1 VLPGKALFAMG
12 AVVIAATFVA
22 LMIDSHGHT
31 ESYDGDRL
39 ERFGEQQV
47 RIASETASVRDCE
60 DAVGHAVEQATT
72 FLTSRY
78 GDDAPAQIR
87 ALTIHRCVSDSW
99 PRPVISCLSV
109 VTSEGEMQRC
119 MGELAEYQRI
129 ALEAEMKA
137 FTLRPPPPV
146 KPDAGVDADPYA
158 IDPVDPLAP
167 IDDPTYA
174 FDANRVNRADPF
186 DTVSPACVEYGD
198 LIAKLAT
205 CDKLPQASRDA
216 LKQGYDA
223 LKSGWSGARSMPR
236 AARDAMEQ
244 GCRQAVD
251 ALKQAGSAACGW

>member
-1 VLPGKALFAMG
+1 MLPGKALFAMG

-22 LMIDSHGHT
+22 LMIDSHGHK
-31 ESYDGDRL
+31 ESYDGDKL
-39 ERFGEQQV
+39 ERFGKEQE
-47 RIASETASVRDCE
+47 RISSEKASVRDCE
-60 DAVGHAVEQATT
+60 DAVGHAVEQASA

-78 GDDAPAQIR
+78 GDDAPGQIR
-87 ALTIHRCVSDSW
+87 ALTIHRCVSDTW
-99 PRPVISCLSV
+99 PRPVISCLTV

-146 KPDAGVDADPYA
+146 KFDAGVDADPFA
-158 IDPVDPLAP
+158 IDPLNP
-167 IDDPTYA
+167 IDDPSSL
-174 FDANRVNRADPF
+174 DVDLLG
-186 DTVSPACVEYGD
+186 TVSPACTEYGE
-198 LIAKLAT
+198 LIAKMAT

-223 LKSGWSGARSMPR
+223 LKSGWSGARSLPQ